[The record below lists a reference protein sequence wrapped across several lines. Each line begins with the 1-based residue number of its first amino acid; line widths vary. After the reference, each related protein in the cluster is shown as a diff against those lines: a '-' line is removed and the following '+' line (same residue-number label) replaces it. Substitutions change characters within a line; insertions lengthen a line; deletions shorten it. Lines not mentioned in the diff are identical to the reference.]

1 MGAIAHEMGIHATY
15 EPPLT
20 ESNAKK
26 RSTLMGQF
34 RRPRPML
41 TKRNTGCHSQILLS
55 NESLII
61 FPGLENLGVTH
72 REQSMRAR
80 LRVMDKVRYLLV
92 EVLEDEERW
101 NTLVIKVKNDNNR

>member
-34 RRPRPML
+34 RRPNS
-41 TKRNTGCHSQILLS
+41 K
-55 NESLII
+55 LIFFFI
-61 FPGLENLGVTH
+61 
-72 REQSMRAR
+72 
-80 LRVMDKVRYLLV
+80 RYP
-92 EVLEDEERW
+92 EFSKF
-101 NTLVIKVKNDNNR
+101 IS